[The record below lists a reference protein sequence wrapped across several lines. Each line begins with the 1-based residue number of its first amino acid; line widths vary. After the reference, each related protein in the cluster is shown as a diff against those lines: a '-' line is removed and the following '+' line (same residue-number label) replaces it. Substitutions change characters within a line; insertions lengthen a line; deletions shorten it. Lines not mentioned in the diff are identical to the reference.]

1 MRVAH
6 MPHVTWDAGKKRAVY
21 QRRFPKDTVAL
32 IGRWY
37 RHKYSS
43 RLSQRQAE
51 AISHEQTAEF
61 TALVD
66 AARRRL
72 ADPVS
77 RAEALTEAFAAS
89 VQQRRQRSRLP
100 QIHGGIAEVWQP
112 LARVDRGI
120 ERINE
125 QADLCRAAARLGLT
139 VNLPEPQQRVG
150 AEAVLKVWMDERK
163 HSKRGLPKRRAIQN
177 KRSKLAR
184 LFAWKAGHTNLDRR
198 ISSAAIDAYLRAG
211 DLGAIT
217 EDDLAGYR
225 LYLLDNGGA
234 FDHLADIKALF
245 GVAKRGKFITADPS
259 AEISLPDKQ
268 TNPRDSFEAEEA
280 ARILRAARDAKP
292 YLRWFNWLAAYSGA
306 IPSELL
312 GASTDQVYQKF
323 GAWVLHIRPPKGG
336 TLKSEYRPRIIPLHR
351 ALIREGFLDYWRS
364 LPPGPL
370 FPDAPA
376 SARNGLNRFIHDL
389 GIERTFYSWRHLT
402 TDQSDSVVMDL
413 PQGKIPVG
421 PDLARYIL
429 GHAMPD
435 VHGAHYLH
443 PESKRGFLEL
453 VAAINGLEDL
463 AGAGGDTLAA

>member
-1 MRVAH
+1 
-6 MPHVTWDAGKKRAVY
+6 MPHVTWDHGKKHAVH
-21 QRRFPKDTVAL
+21 QRCYPKDTVAL
-32 IGRWY
+32 TGRWY

-43 RLSQRQAE
+43 SLSRRQAE
-51 AISHEQTAEF
+51 AISHEQSAEF

-77 RAEALTEAFAAS
+77 RAEALTEVFALS
-89 VQQRRQRSRLP
+89 VQQRRQRSRLAE
-100 QIHGGIAEVWQP
+100 IRGGIAQVWQP

-120 ERINE
+120 EQISE
-125 QADLCRAAARLGLT
+125 QAELCRAAARLGLT
-139 VNLPEPQQRVG
+139 VNLPEPQQRVD
-150 AEAVLKVWMDERK
+150 AEAVLKAWMDERR
-163 HSKRGLPKRRAIQN
+163 HSKRGLPKRQAIQN
-177 KRSKLAR
+177 KRFKLAR
-184 LFAWKAGHTNLDRR
+184 LFAWKAGHTGLDRR
-198 ISSAAIDAYLRAG
+198 MTSAEIDAYLRAG
-211 DLGAIT
+211 DLGAIS

-225 LYLLDNGGA
+225 LHLLQNGGA

-245 GVAKRGKFITADPS
+245 GVAKRGKFIKADPS
-259 AEISLPDKQ
+259 AEVPLPDKQ
-268 TNPRDSFEAEEA
+268 TNPRASFEAEEA
-280 ARILRAARDAKP
+280 ARILTAARHAKP

-323 GAWVLHIRPPKGG
+323 GVWVLHIRPPKGG

-402 TDQSDSVVMDL
+402 TDQLDSVVMDL
-413 PQGKIPVG
+413 PQGKVPVG

-443 PESKRGFLEL
+443 PESKRRFPEL
-453 VAAINGLEDL
+453 VAAINGLEDPRR
-463 AGAGGDTLAA
+463 AEG